1 MPKLRVQQL
10 NQPESHVNVVNV
22 GREESE
28 QWTGNRR
35 FIFLPP
41 RLMLRTHFALR
52 ARYRVRLAWLINRLF
67 CRLET
72 DNKISNALGVTF
84 EATNIYRDELFK
96 TVTFFLNVKSSQFGQ
111 RNMYKEIQL
120 A

>member
-1 MPKLRVQQL
+1 MRDVTVILFQETYQTNVPKLRVQQL
-10 NQPESHVNVVNV
+10 NQPESHVHVVNV

-35 FIFLPP
+35 FIFLLP

-52 ARYRVRLAWLINRLF
+52 ARYRVRLAWLINHLF

-72 DNKISNALGVTF
+72 DNKFSNALGVKF
-84 EATNIYRDELFK
+84 EATNIEMN
-96 TVTFFLNVKSSQFGQ
+96 FLKLLRFS
-111 RNMYKEIQL
+111 
-120 A
+120 

>member
-1 MPKLRVQQL
+1 MRDVTVILFQETCQRNVPKLRVQQL
-10 NQPESHVNVVNV
+10 NQPESHVNVVNL

-67 CRLET
+67 YRLET
-72 DNKISNALGVTF
+72 DNKISNALGVKF
-84 EATNIYRDELFK
+84 EATNIEMN
-96 TVTFFLNVKSSQFGQ
+96 FLKLLRFS
-111 RNMYKEIQL
+111 
-120 A
+120 